1 MKSGD
6 TMFRRILYITGTI
19 GLTSLLLTSQSYAVE
34 KPTPLV
40 NKEENANISTQYE
53 PQSLTLTTKQGQILY
68 NYNEN
73 KKVDPASL
81 TKMMTMY
88 LTLDAVKSGKIHMK
102 DKIKITSKQA
112 QLSQK
117 SNLSSVPL
125 KAGQT
130 YTVKDILSQTA
141 LASSNAAALILGE
154 KVSGSTSTFTDKMNQ
169 QAKTFHMKDTH
180 FTSPAGADTELLGSS
195 APQKYKKQ
203 GKTSSTSKDMNIMMY
218 HMIKEHPEILKTTQ
232 NKSDTQ
238 KGQSFESTNL
248 SLKGQPK
255 YYKGTDGL
263 KTGTSDSGYSLA
275 LTNKQHGLRLNET
288 ILDVTP
294 YPNETAKLNRNEIA
308 NDMMKYYRK
317 QYEYKKVLSKGE
329 HQIDGKKYTVKKDL
343 YDVVPKH
350 KKWYIAINDKGNAY
364 VHYQRHFLD
373 GASYP
378 SVKAE
383 KKSSG
388 LFGWLSH

>member
-1 MKSGD
+1 
-6 TMFRRILYITGTI
+6 MFKRILSTTGAI
-19 GLTSLLLTSQSYAVE
+19 GLTSMLITAQSYAVE

-40 NKEENANISTQYE
+40 NKKEKAHISTQYE
-53 PQSLTLTTKQGQILY
+53 PQSLTLTTNQGQVLY
-68 NYNEN
+68 NYHEN

-88 LTLDAVKSGKIHMK
+88 LTLDAVKSGKIHLN
-102 DKIKITSKQA
+102 DKIHITSKQA

-117 SNLSSVPL
+117 ANLSSVPL
-125 KAGQT
+125 TAGQT
-130 YTVKDILSQTA
+130 FTVRDILNQTA

-169 QAKTFHMKDTH
+169 QAKSFQMKNTH
-180 FTSPAGADTELLGSS
+180 YTSPAGADTKLLGSS
-195 APQKYKKQ
+195 APQKYKNQ
-203 GKTSSTSKDMNIMMY
+203 GKTTSTSKDMNIMMY
-218 HMIKEHPEILKTTQ
+218 HMIKEHPEILKTTIK
-232 NKSDTQ
+232 KSDTQ

-275 LTNKQHGLRLNET
+275 LTNKQQGLRLNET
-288 ILDVTP
+288 ILDVKP
-294 YPNETAKLNRNEIA
+294 YPSESSKLNRNEIA
-308 NDMMKYYRK
+308 NDMMKYYRQ

-329 HQIDGKKYTVKKDL
+329 HKINDKKYHVKKDL

-350 KKWYIAINDKGNAY
+350 KKWYIGINDKGEAY
-364 VHYQRHFLD
+364 VHYQRHYLND
-373 GASYP
+373 ASYP
-378 SVKAE
+378 SVKVE
-383 KKSSG
+383 KKNSG